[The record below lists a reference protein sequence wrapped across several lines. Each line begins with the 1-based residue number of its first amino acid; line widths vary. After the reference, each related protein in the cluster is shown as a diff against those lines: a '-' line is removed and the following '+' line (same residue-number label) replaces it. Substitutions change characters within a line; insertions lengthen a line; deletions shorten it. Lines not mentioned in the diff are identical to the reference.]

1 MGSASDRHVS
11 KISVEDYA
19 ALGKL
24 IVQWANNP
32 DSRPKTIADAKPL
45 LKAAGI
51 NFPQDRLP
59 DDAPVFFID
68 NPLNAWVIKLPQ
80 PEIVAQ
86 ALREIAENNGQY
98 PADSLPSY
106 LSESQHTDRVF
117 DLNFYYS
124 TIGQYSVDPNS

>member
-1 MGSASDRHVS
+1 MASASDRHVS

-24 IVQWANNP
+24 IIHWANNP
-32 DSRPKTIADAKPL
+32 DARPKTIADAKPL

-86 ALREIAENNGQY
+86 TVRAITENNGRY
-98 PADSLPSY
+98 PADNLPNY
-106 LSESQHTDRVF
+106 LTESQRNDQVF
-117 DLNFYYS
+117 DLDFYYS